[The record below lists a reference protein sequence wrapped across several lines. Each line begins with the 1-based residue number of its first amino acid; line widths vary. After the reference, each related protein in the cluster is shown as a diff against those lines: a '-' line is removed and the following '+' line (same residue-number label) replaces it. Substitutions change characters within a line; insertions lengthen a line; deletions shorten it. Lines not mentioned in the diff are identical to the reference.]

1 MLSLVQA
8 SEIQLATRKDRFIS
22 RGKTTISFPTP
33 FGGIVN
39 TPISPSNLG
48 SRMVAASLIF
58 SRYRFVKLLFRIVN
72 QSVSSNL
79 IVGLL
84 DDASTSLGDLPTTF
98 NDVAQLR
105 CSTLVYFGLTVPT
118 EFEWKPIDP
127 LKWYYVDSESTGSA
141 DPRFT
146 TPLTLCQFSSAS
158 SPLLYEVHYT
168 IEFEGASDNS

>member
-8 SEIQLATRKDRFIS
+8 SEMQLATRKDRFTS
-22 RGKTTISFPTP
+22 RGKTTLAFSLAA
-33 FGGIVN
+33 GIIN
-39 TPISPSNLG
+39 TVLAPSVLG

-58 SRYRFVKLLFRIVN
+58 SRYRFVKLLFRVFIPVGGT
-72 QSVSSNL
+72 SNL

-84 DDASTSLGDLPTTF
+84 DDSANSISDLPTTF

-105 CSTLVYFGLTVPT
+105 CSTIVYGGVTVPT

-127 LKWYYVDSESTGSA
+127 LRWYYVDAESSGGA
-141 DPRFT
+141 DTRFVN
-146 TPLTLCQFSSAS
+146 PCTLCQFIAGATSV
-158 SPLLYEVHYT
+158 LYEIHYT